1 MPSKKTLQR
10 KRAKARKAKARKQ
23 IVKGWKNLPR
33 LPTALCAIIRDYVAE
48 FKAFPARLDT
58 VCEKWYNF
66 NLQFKAI
73 LGLLQM
79 IGLPDPDNFSEA
91 EREELQLLVERMTLT
106 REETKEKH
114 ETTAKMFNIIWTTEQ
129 TTEDD
134 RTLARLVDTCLEDL
148 LESFDPVEPRFR
160 IVAARAINP
169 EFNKHKYEWFTIQNG
184 GTKVEK
190 LA

>member
-48 FKAFPARLDT
+48 FKAFPARLDS

-66 NLQFKAI
+66 HLQFKAI

-79 IGLPDPDNFSEA
+79 IGLPQPDNFSEA
-91 EREELQLLVERMTLT
+91 EREDLQLLVERMTLT
-106 REETKEKH
+106 REETREKY

-134 RTLARLVDTCLEDL
+134 RTLARLVGTCLEDL
-148 LESFDPVEPRFR
+148 LESFDRVEPRFR
-160 IVAARAINP
+160 IAAARAINP
-169 EFNKHKYEWFTIQNG
+169 EFNKHEYEWFTIQNG